1 MVKQMGGESG
11 FEDDESSSKFS
22 VTNPIKMSDTAGL
35 GIGAVIKY
43 TVIGFDSQGRFEVQ
57 RRYNEFMAL
66 QKALNESWPGCYV
79 PAIPEK
85 QFIGDKDE
93 QFVEER
99 RQLLERFICELS
111 KYNYLV
117 ESREFQIFARGEGEQ
132 TSNFETL
139 VKETPSAILV
149 KYRNNFPKINENTTE
164 LPQYTE
170 KINIF

>member
-1 MVKQMGGESG
+1 
-11 FEDDESSSKFS
+11 
-22 VTNPIKMSDTAGL
+22 
-35 GIGAVIKY
+35 
-43 TVIGFDSQGRFEVQ
+43 
-57 RRYNEFMAL
+57 
-66 QKALNESWPGCYV
+66 V